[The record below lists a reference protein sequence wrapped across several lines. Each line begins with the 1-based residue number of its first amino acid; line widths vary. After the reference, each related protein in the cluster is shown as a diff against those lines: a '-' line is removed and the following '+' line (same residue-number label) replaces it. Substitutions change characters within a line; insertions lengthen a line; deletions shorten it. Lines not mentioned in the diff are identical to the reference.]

1 MSISIFIR
9 SSVISFVQYVP
20 LTAICSA
27 VRCVIEQK
35 PPELTSEVIDQGMIL
50 TGGGALLHNLDH
62 LLTQETGVP
71 CYVAERPLDSVAIGA
86 GKALDVLEHIWRNL
100 PMEDRSLATMA

>member
-1 MSISIFIR
+1 MPRSVRSGPALPLRPISGA
-9 SSVISFVQYVP
+9 SS
-20 LTAICSA
+20 
-27 VRCVIEQK
+27 
-35 PPELTSEVIDQGMIL
+35 PPELASDVIDRGMIL
-50 TGGGALLHNLDH
+50 TGGGALLRNLDH